1 MKKLF
6 IIAIIGTSLLFQNC
20 DTKEKQEKTETPND
34 SIVTET
40 VINDTVTTTTGTEVI
55 VEDLSNGAAPIEE
68 TTTVTKI
75 TTKEPSKV
83 VTQKTTEVKVNEDT
97 KVEVETKVVVAEQ
110 PKKVIETETPIKV
123 EAPVKVVVQVP
134 KVTTNI
140 SDWKI
145 PAKYQTMKNPINPK
159 VDMAIGKSLY
169 SRHCKSCHG
178 DEGYGDG
185 SKADDLKGDLGDFS
199 TKAFQAQSD
208 GALFY
213 KTSFG
218 RDDMPA
224 FDKKLSLEEDRW
236 LIINYMRT
244 LKQ

>member
-6 IIAIIGTSLLFQNC
+6 IIAIISTMLLFQSC
-20 DTKEKQEKTETPND
+20 GPKEKQEKTETAND

-40 VINDTVTTTTGTEVI
+40 VIIDTVTTNDPKVI
-55 VEDLSNGAAPIEE
+55 VENLIKEDESAPIEK
-68 TTTVTKI
+68 TTTVTKV
-75 TTKEPSKV
+75 TTKEPGKV
-83 VTQKTTEVKVNEDT
+83 VTQKTTEAKVNEDT
-97 KVEVETKVVVAEQ
+97 KVEVETKVVVTEQ
-110 PKKVIETETPIKV
+110 PKKVV
-123 EAPVKVVVQVP
+123 EAETPVKVVVQVP

-145 PAKYQTMKNPINPK
+145 PVKYQTMKNPTDSK
-159 VDMAIGKSLY
+159 VDLAIGKSLY
-169 SRHCKSCHG
+169 SKHCKSCHG
-178 DEGYGDG
+178 SEGYGDG
-185 SKADDLKGDLGDFS
+185 PKADEMKGDLGDFS
-199 TKAFQAQSD
+199 TKEFQAQSD

-224 FDKKLSLEEDRW
+224 FDKKLSLDEDRW
-236 LIINYMRT
+236 LVINYIRT